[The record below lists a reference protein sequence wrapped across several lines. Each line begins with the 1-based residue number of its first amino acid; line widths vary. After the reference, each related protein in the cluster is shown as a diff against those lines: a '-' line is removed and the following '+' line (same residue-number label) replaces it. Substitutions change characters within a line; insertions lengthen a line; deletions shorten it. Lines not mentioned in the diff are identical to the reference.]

1 MGKNDPFTWAIR
13 YMTWI
18 LHRCNDPSNSLL
30 PSHIWWHGG
39 DGRRH
44 KAPGS
49 VRFPRNPGAIPV
61 GSVRSSLK
69 SVLIWNCYSIW
80 VGSEGK
86 QALNNLSS
94 PPIAR
99 ERKQASN
106 PIDLIQLDSVTQLF
120 FSSKSDPTGFRSL
133 DPWPGSIQVGLIHL
147 HLLPDEA

>member
-94 PPIAR
+94 PPIAWKENR
-99 ERKQASN
+99 PPTPWILSSRIKWPN
-106 PIDLIQLDSVTQLF
+106 CF
-120 FSSKSDPTGFRSL
+120 FSFSKSDPTGFRSL

-147 HLLPDEA
+147 RPDEA